1 MELKK
6 LEKIDKEEFY
16 NKEEVC
22 EALTMLEKE
31 LIVVGNL
38 KTKIFKFPIEIAKIL
53 GSSSQIIKDPM
64 KYWKNIVLEEDW
76 ENFYK
81 STKKFINGKVSF
93 QSIDFRIKN
102 NQNKIMW
109 LKFIGNIVKD
119 ENNIPSTFV
128 GAICLYE
135 RKNKID
141 STTKLPVIEEFFK
154 SLENKLKNPLKN
166 IGILILGINNFKR
179 INDFYGRETGNIIL
193 RKISGIIKE
202 EISFD
207 AELYKLDGTNF
218 GIIIEN
224 ISKEEIEK
232 MYEKIK
238 KKFLEQQVSSKN
250 EDLLTLSMGASM
262 YPKDGKTY
270 KELYKYAKYS
280 KEYSKR
286 QRGNSIAFFS
296 KELFE
301 KNERYLRILYLLKKD
316 IDNNFENFKVFYQPQ
331 INSKTKKIN
340 GAEALLRWSCKE
352 YGSVSPMEFIP
363 ILEENNLMETVG
375 KWILKNSLETYKSE
389 WSSYISDFLISINVS
404 FVQLLDKNFVG
415 DIKKIVHESGVNP
428 ENIVLEL
435 TESCM
440 IKNIDY
446 IKNISKELKNLGI
459 KIALDDFGTGY
470 SSLGILKELSIDIIK
485 TDKIFIK
492 NILYNNFDLVFIKF
506 ITSICHEIN
515 LKVCIEG
522 IEQKEEYEL
531 VNSLGV
537 DYIQGYYFGKPISK
551 MEMTK
556 KIKKMI

>member
-1 MELKK
+1 MELK
-6 LEKIDKEEFY
+6 KIDKEEFYY

-53 GSSSQIIKDPM
+53 GSSSQIIKNPM

-102 NQNKIMW
+102 NQNKVMW

-154 SLENKLKNPLKN
+154 SLENKLSNPTKN

-202 EISFD
+202 EISFE

-250 EDLLTLSMGASM
+250 EDLLTLSMGVSM

-286 QRGNSIAFFS
+286 QRGNSISFFS

-301 KNERYLRILYLLKKD
+301 KNERYLKILYLLKKD
-316 IDNNFENFKVFYQPQ
+316 INNNFENFKVFYQPQ

-375 KWILKNSLETYKSE
+375 KWILKNSLETYKNE

-428 ENIVLEL
+428 KNIVLEL

-440 IKNIDY
+440 TKNIDY

>member
-1 MELKK
+1 MELK
-6 LEKIDKEEFY
+6 KIDKEEFYY

-53 GSSSQIIKDPM
+53 GSSSQIIKNPM

-102 NQNKIMW
+102 NQNKVMW

-202 EISFD
+202 EISFE

-250 EDLLTLSMGASM
+250 EDLLTLSMGVSM

-301 KNERYLRILYLLKKD
+301 KNERYLKILYLLKKD
-316 IDNNFENFKVFYQPQ
+316 INNNFENFKVFYQPQ

-404 FVQLLDKNFVG
+404 FVQLLDKNFVE
-415 DIKKIVHESGVNP
+415 DIKKIVHERGVNP
-428 ENIVLEL
+428 KNIVLEL

-440 IKNIDY
+440 TKNIDY

>member
-1 MELKK
+1 MELK
-6 LEKIDKEEFY
+6 KIDKEEFYY

-53 GSSSQIIKDPM
+53 GSSSQIIKNPM

-141 STTKLPVIEEFFK
+141 STTKLLVIEEFFK
-154 SLENKLKNPLKN
+154 SLENKLSNPTKN

-202 EISFD
+202 EISFK

-250 EDLLTLSMGASM
+250 EDLLTLSMGVSM

-316 IDNNFENFKVFYQPQ
+316 INNNFENFKVFYQPQ

-428 ENIVLEL
+428 KNIVLEL

-440 IKNIDY
+440 TKNIDY

>member
-1 MELKK
+1 MELK
-6 LEKIDKEEFY
+6 KIDKEEFYY

-22 EALTMLEKE
+22 EALTMLEKN

-93 QSIDFRIKN
+93 KSIDFRIRN

-109 LKFIGNIVKD
+109 LKFIGNTVKD

-154 SLENKLKNPLKN
+154 SLENKLSNPTKN

-202 EISFD
+202 EISFE

-250 EDLLTLSMGASM
+250 EDLLTLSMGVSM

-301 KNERYLRILYLLKKD
+301 KNERYLKILYLLKKD
-316 IDNNFENFKVFYQPQ
+316 INNNFENFKVFYQPQ

-375 KWILKNSLETYKSE
+375 KWILKNSLETYKNE

-428 ENIVLEL
+428 KNIVLEL

-440 IKNIDY
+440 TKNIDY

>member
-1 MELKK
+1 MELK
-6 LEKIDKEEFY
+6 KIDKEEFYY

-53 GSSSQIIKDPM
+53 GSSSQIIKNPM

-102 NQNKIMW
+102 KQNKVMW

-202 EISFD
+202 EISFE

-250 EDLLTLSMGASM
+250 EDLLTLSMGVSM

-301 KNERYLRILYLLKKD
+301 KNERYLKILYLLKKD
-316 IDNNFENFKVFYQPQ
+316 INNNFENFKVFYQPQ

-428 ENIVLEL
+428 KNIVLEL

-440 IKNIDY
+440 TKNIDY

>member
-1 MELKK
+1 MELK
-6 LEKIDKEEFY
+6 KIDKEEFYY

-53 GSSSQIIKDPM
+53 GSSSQIIKNPM

-102 NQNKIMW
+102 NQNKVMW

-202 EISFD
+202 EISFE

-250 EDLLTLSMGASM
+250 EDLLTLSMGVSM

-301 KNERYLRILYLLKKD
+301 KNERYLKILYLLKKD
-316 IDNNFENFKVFYQPQ
+316 INNNFENFKVFYQPQ

-375 KWILKNSLETYKSE
+375 KWILKNSLETYKNE

-415 DIKKIVHESGVNP
+415 DIKKIVHERGVNP
-428 ENIVLEL
+428 KNIVLEL

-440 IKNIDY
+440 TKNIDY